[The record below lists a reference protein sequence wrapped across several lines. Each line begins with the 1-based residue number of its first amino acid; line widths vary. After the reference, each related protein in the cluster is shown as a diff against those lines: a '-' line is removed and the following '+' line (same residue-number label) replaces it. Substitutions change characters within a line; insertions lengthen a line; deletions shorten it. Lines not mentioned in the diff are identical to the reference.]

1 MLDLDFLLSMS
12 KFLQGTAIASAG
24 ELEGIMVREVKMGRR
39 IWQFILHW
47 TELLTSSTGILVIN
61 IIFSIL
67 MHFPIK
73 NISTYNLKHQPI
85 ELCWGKKMIK
95 MGSDPSSGGASLN
108 WGLVAD
114 EAALFVTSSTNNL
127 VLYMFKCSLFIPI
140 VLFMFINSAI
150 IKIVNSRDNHLN
162 LHDFKIFKRT

>member
-1 MLDLDFLLSMS
+1 M
-12 KFLQGTAIASAG
+12 
-24 ELEGIMVREVKMGRR
+24 R
-39 IWQFILHW
+39 
-47 TELLTSSTGILVIN
+47 
-61 IIFSIL
+61 
-67 MHFPIK
+67 
-73 NISTYNLKHQPI
+73 
-85 ELCWGKKMIK
+85 K

-162 LHDFKIFKRT
+162 LHDFKIFNRT